1 MAKKAPKPRPMK
13 SRKNGLK
20 WKKLVEDNQKVLNAI
35 QAIQA
40 FQQASITPSKG

>member
-35 QAIQA
+35 QTFHQA
-40 FQQASITPSKG
+40 LITNK

>member
-1 MAKKAPKPRPMK
+1 MAKKQPKPRPMK

-35 QAIQA
+35 QAFHQA
-40 FQQASITPSKG
+40 LITNK

>member
-1 MAKKAPKPRPMK
+1 MAKKQPKPRPMK

-35 QAIQA
+35 EQAIQ
-40 FQQASITPSKG
+40 QPTKG

>member
-1 MAKKAPKPRPMK
+1 MAKKQPKPRPMK

-35 QAIQA
+35 H
-40 FQQASITPSKG
+40 QASITPSKG

>member
-1 MAKKAPKPRPMK
+1 MAKKQPKPRPMK

-35 QAIQA
+35 SSALMTA
-40 FQQASITPSKG
+40 LMTPSKG

>member
-35 QAIQA
+35 QA

>member
-1 MAKKAPKPRPMK
+1 MAKKQPKPRPMK

-35 QAIQA
+35 EL
-40 FQQASITPSKG
+40 SMITPLTPLKG

>member
-1 MAKKAPKPRPMK
+1 MAKKQPKPRPMK

-35 QAIQA
+35 SS
-40 FQQASITPSKG
+40 ASITPSKG

>member
-1 MAKKAPKPRPMK
+1 MAKKQPKPRPMK

-35 QAIQA
+35 QT

>member
-1 MAKKAPKPRPMK
+1 MAKKQPKPRPMK

-35 QAIQA
+35 HQAIIHQ
-40 FQQASITPSKG
+40 SLITGK